1 MDVYYMYTET
11 DSRTVFFV
19 FCIRI
24 VNITRRSTLYIARS
38 PGYILNIRDGFH
50 PVARIYANII
60 VVFPR
65 TIQFCDVILCCIATR
80 RGAEVVEFS
89 RGMNVFWRNGGGWCK
104 RLHGAACT
112 RIRGLSARGIRFPLI
127 KNGGESHYILVLYY
141 YIIVIY
147 IYRIYGLRWGNR
159 ISGIRT
165 LRDASHQQRG

>member
-38 PGYILNIRDGFH
+38 PGCILNIRDGFH

-89 RGMNVFWRNGGGWCK
+89 RGMNVFLEKW
-104 RLHGAACT
+104 
-112 RIRGLSARGIRFPLI
+112 RGLVQATSRSCMYTYTGTFGAWNSFSP
-127 KNGGESHYILVLYY
+127 Y
-141 YIIVIY
+141 
-147 IYRIYGLRWGNR
+147 
-159 ISGIRT
+159 
-165 LRDASHQQRG
+165 